1 MVKKGVLFSDI
12 KSSSKLW
19 STYPKLMPKLLNAHE
34 QIIRK
39 AASKN
44 HGIIIKTIGDSVMI
58 EFPSLLNAVNA
69 AIEIQTQLRNKP
81 LKFSAN
87 DLLQIRIGI
96 AYGDISIKNILIQN
110 HKLRD
115 IFGSTVNL
123 ASRMESKVSLVGGF
137 GVLNSN
143 VDKNTLALLK
153 SKCDVKN
160 VHFLHSCT
168 KKVHRS
174 MRLIG
179 ECQPSDV
186 LHINDGKEY
195 SALSCIVK

>member
-1 MVKKGVLFSDI
+1 MVKKSVLFTDI

-19 STYPKLMPKLLNAHE
+19 STYPKLMPKLLSAHE

-39 AASKN
+39 AASKS
-44 HGIIIKTIGDSVMI
+44 HGMIIKTIGDSVMI
-58 EFPSLLNAVNA
+58 EFPSLYDAVHA
-69 AIEIQTQLRNKP
+69 AIEIQTQLHDKP
-81 LKFSAN
+81 LKFSTN

-143 VDKNTLALLK
+143 VDQKTLALLK
-153 SKCDVKN
+153 SKCVVKN
-160 VHFLHSCT
+160 VHFLHDCP
-168 KKVHRS
+168 KKVKRS

-179 ECQPSDV
+179 ECQPSDT

-195 SALSCIVK
+195 SALSCMIK